1 MTRGKPIVGTHTRP
15 DLDAIASIWLW
26 QNYGDERAKKSMVAV
41 FLTEGDRALIT
52 PQLMGVT
59 LFDRGKGEFDHHR
72 NNQIAE
78 TTASIVARKLGVAE
92 NPEIK
97 RLLGKVQRSDL
108 QGESLPFDASD
119 LIKCM
124 QRLEEITDQE
134 IIELGTRIIKDGV
147 ELSKKKLKRNNL
159 SLQQI
164 IREFLAS
171 KEIIPPKFQDY
182 LEKLNNPGFER
193 PFDLAEILAVEGESA
208 KDFLLKL
215 LEYEYRDSLNYLKAL
230 EEVRKAWKTK
240 IKGVVIVADFS
251 DNPRFKDA
259 ARNDQKALITIQ
271 RRSNGQTGIYF
282 DTERIDDALIE
293 TLISM
298 IRLEECLIQHRP
310 IPKADLRKPEWI
322 EGIPEWYYYKAP
334 RIPNRKKKPGRFLL
348 NGSLTAPDVPPSKIP
363 METLRELAQ
372 KAIIYQPFNWVRWAT
387 ERIALYEEGN
397 LK

>member
-1 MTRGKPIVGTHTRP
+1 LTRGKPVIATHTRP
-15 DLDAIASIWLW
+15 DLDAIAAIWLW
-26 QNYGDERAKKSMVAV
+26 QNYGDEKAKKSVVAV

-78 TTASIVARKLGVAE
+78 TTTSIVARKLGISE
-92 NPEIK
+92 NSEIK

-124 QRLEEITDQE
+124 QRLEIPNEE

-147 ELSKKKLKRNNL
+147 EFSKKKLKRNNL
-159 SLQQI
+159 ALQEI
-164 IREFLAS
+164 IKEFLAS
-171 KEIIPPKFQDY
+171 KEIIPPKFQNYID
-182 LEKLNNPGFER
+182 KLNNPNFER
-193 PFDLAEILAVEGESA
+193 PFDLVEILAVEGESA
-208 KDFLLKL
+208 KDFILKL
-215 LEYEYRDSLNYLKAL
+215 LEYEFRDSLNYLKVI
-230 EEVRKAWKTK
+230 EEVRKAWKVT
-240 IKGVVIVADFS
+240 IRGVTIVADFS

-282 DTERIDDALIE
+282 DTERITDSLIE

-298 IRLEECLIQHRP
+298 IRLEECLIQGRP
-310 IPKADLRKPEWI
+310 IPKEDLRKPEWI

-334 RIPNRKKKPGRFLL
+334 RIPGKKKKPGRFLL

-372 KAIIYQPFNWVRWAT
+372 
-387 ERIALYEEGN
+387 
-397 LK
+397 